1 MEHVDPDQERL
12 YMPSQWVVRVPVDQA
27 VPLHVKEVTEES
39 ARVKRVLEDKRLG
52 VRYGQGDWETV
63 DMYGEVGCRTG
74 KMMVFISGGETVP
87 AST

>member
-39 ARVKRVLEDKRLG
+39 ARVKRVLEDKR
-52 VRYGQGDWETV
+52 
-63 DMYGEVGCRTG
+63 
-74 KMMVFISGGETVP
+74 
-87 AST
+87 